1 MGVVGVSP
9 RYAERVAHK
18 FSQFWRLPPRA
29 VKVRVPTTNALFAG
43 VISCKY
49 RLAAE
54 WRPLHDIVCRSC
66 WARMQQAGQH
76 GSS

>member
-29 VKVRVPTTNALFAG
+29 VKVRGPHKPPA
-43 VISCKY
+43 
-49 RLAAE
+49 
-54 WRPLHDIVCRSC
+54 P
-66 WARMQQAGQH
+66 
-76 GSS
+76 